1 MKRFKI
7 FSLKSRCAIAHDRAY
22 WAARSPEDRLNAMEI
37 LRRRWYNIHNERPKR
52 ISKVIRIIKLH
63 KKDLI
68 LNERSTGRAIDKL
81 DLSMLK

>member
-1 MKRFKI
+1 MKQFKI
-7 FSLKSRCAIAHDRAY
+7 FSLKSRRTVAHDRAY
-22 WAARSPEDRLNAMEI
+22 WAAKSPEDRINAMEI
-37 LRRRWYNIHNERPKR
+37 LRRQWYNIHNERPKR

-68 LNERSTGRAIDKL
+68 INKRSTGRAQDNL

>member
-1 MKRFKI
+1 LKQFKI
-7 FSLKSRCAIAHDRAY
+7 FSLKSRRAIAHDRAY

-37 LRRRWYNIHNERPKR
+37 LRRQWYNIHNERPKR

-68 LNERSTGRAIDKL
+68 LNKRSTGRAIDKL
-81 DLSMLK
+81 DLSTLK